1 MIDLGLVQ
9 KPQRYIGN
17 EVNAVKKSH
26 QGKIPICISYPD
38 LYEIGMSN
46 LGLRIIYGMFN
57 EFKDVACERVFLPG
71 DDLAKTLLNNSIK
84 LFSLETKTALDRFEA
99 IGFNLSCELN
109 SINFLK
115 ILKLGGIPLKARER
129 TDIIVFAGGIANPEP
144 LADFVDFFY
153 LGEFEEGIGR
163 FVEVFRKHK
172 DKKARLKAL
181 SAIDGF
187 YVPQF
192 YNVSVRSNK
201 YEFDKLYKFAQFPLK
216 RVYVKDFDKSY
227 YPLNWLTPHTQII
240 HDRAPIE
247 IARGC
252 PNSCVFCQAR
262 SVYHPYREKKISTIY
277 DIAKNIYKN
286 SGYENISLLS
296 LSASDYSNIE
306 ELLDV
311 LIAEFKDKRV
321 GLSLPSLRID
331 DSLGKLYRKLLFLKK
346 TSLTVAL
353 EATSDSLRAK
363 LGKKIDVNKL
373 FEAAKIIKSLN
384 LRTIKL
390 YLMLGFPDETD
401 EDLLSIGA
409 FLERLQY
416 DTGLLVNVSINI
428 FVPKPFSLWE
438 GTWMCPEEILEKK
451 IKLVLSSIRKKRHIN
466 ISISQT
472 RKSILEAILS
482 RADRNFSAVILKVF
496 EAGSYGTDD
505 NWQIWQSAIEEC
517 GIDYRTYLKSENEN
531 FPWSFIDSF
540 KVSGCK
546 TDKNDLKCR

>member
-1 MIDLGLVQ
+1 MIDLSLIQ

-17 EVNAVKKSH
+17 EINVVKKSH

-57 EFKDVACERVFLPG
+57 AFDDVACERVFLPG
-71 DDLAKTLLNNSIK
+71 DDLAVSLQNSSTK

-99 IGFNLSCELN
+99 VGFNLSCELN
-109 SINFLK
+109 CINFLK
-115 ILKLGGIPLKARER
+115 ILKLGGIPLKAKER
-129 TDIIVFAGGIANPEP
+129 AELIVFAGGIANPEP
-144 LADFVDFFY
+144 LAEFVDFFY
-153 LGEFEEGIGR
+153 IGEFEEGIGQ

-172 DKKARLKAL
+172 DKKARLEAL
-181 SAIDGF
+181 SEIDGF

-192 YNVSVRSNK
+192 YNITIGSCGYK
-201 YEFDKLYKFAQFPLK
+201 FDKLHKYAQFPLK

-262 SVYHPYREKKISTIY
+262 SVYKPYREKKVSTIY
-277 DIAKNIYKN
+277 EIAKNIYKN
-286 SGYENISLLS
+286 SGYENLSLLS

-306 ELLDV
+306 ELLDT

-331 DSLGKLYRKLLFLKK
+331 DSLGNLYRKLLFLKK

-353 EATSDSLRAK
+353 EAASDSLRAK
-363 LGKKIDVNKL
+363 LGKKIDADKL

-390 YLMLGFPDETD
+390 YLMIGFPEETD
-401 EDLLSIGA
+401 SDLLSIAA
-409 FLERLQY
+409 FLEKLHSN
-416 DTGLLVNVSINI
+416 TGLSINVSINI

-438 GTWMCPEEILEKK
+438 GAWMCPEEILDKK
-451 IKLVLSSIRKKRHIN
+451 IKLVLSSLRRRRNIN

-472 RKSILEAILS
+472 AKSILEAILS
-482 RADRNFSAVILKVF
+482 RADRNFSSVIMKVF
-496 EAGSYGTDD
+496 ETSGYSAIE
-505 NWQIWQSAIEEC
+505 NWQIWQAAMDEC
-517 GIDYRTYLKSENEN
+517 GINYRNYLKSENKN
-531 FPWSFIDSF
+531 FPWSFIENP
-540 KVSGCK
+540 KISGCK
-546 TDKNDLKCR
+546 NDKDN